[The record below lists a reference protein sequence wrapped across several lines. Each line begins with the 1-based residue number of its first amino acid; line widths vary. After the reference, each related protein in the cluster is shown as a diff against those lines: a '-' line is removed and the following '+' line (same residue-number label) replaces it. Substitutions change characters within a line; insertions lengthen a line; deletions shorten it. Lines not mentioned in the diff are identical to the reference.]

1 MKKVRSFFRTPMGT
15 TFLFMLAVLTLMTGT
30 IGGVRATPQIFNPD
44 FYYGG
49 VELQEIGITL
59 VENGTDISSRD
70 YLKDNEDFVTTQGA
84 LLENMFQG
92 VKDPTGNEV
101 GELVIG
107 YPYTEELSVRNSGE
121 IPEYIRVSVYKYWI
135 DSSGNK
141 NDTIPIE
148 FIDLNF
154 VTDETDK
161 NGWVIDQLDSKP
173 DAIDSDSNTRER
185 TMLYYKY
192 VVPGQGGST
201 SNFTDTLT
209 IDPQIIDYAEKVY
222 PDPSNP
228 NSWTWSWVAD
238 GNTFQIEVEADA
250 VQNHNA
256 KAAIKSAWGLTDAD
270 ITRLG
275 LVFGAEES

>member
-1 MKKVRSFFRTPMGT
+1 MKKVRSFFKSPMGT
-15 TFLFMLAVLTLMTGT
+15 TFLFMLAVLMLMTGT

-59 VENGTDISSRD
+59 VENGNDISSRD
-70 YLKDNEDFVTTQGA
+70 YKKEIEDFVTTQGV
-84 LLENMFQG
+84 LLKNMFQG
-92 VKDPTGNEV
+92 VVDPAGNEI
-101 GELVIG
+101 GELVLG
-107 YPYTEELSVRNSGE
+107 YPYGERLSVRNSGE
-121 IPEYIRVSVYKYWI
+121 IPEYIRVSVYKYWT
-135 DSSGNK
+135 DSAGNK

-154 VTDETDK
+154 VTGD
-161 NGWVIDQLDSKP
+161 NGWVIDQSDSNP
-173 DAIDSDSNTRER
+173 SADDSDSNTRER

-192 VVPGQGGST
+192 VVPGKSEGGT
-201 SNFTDTLT
+201 TTDFTDTLK
-209 IDPQIIDYAEKVY
+209 IDPRIIDYAEKVY

-270 ITRLG
+270 IARLG
-275 LVFGAEES
+275 LVFGPEES